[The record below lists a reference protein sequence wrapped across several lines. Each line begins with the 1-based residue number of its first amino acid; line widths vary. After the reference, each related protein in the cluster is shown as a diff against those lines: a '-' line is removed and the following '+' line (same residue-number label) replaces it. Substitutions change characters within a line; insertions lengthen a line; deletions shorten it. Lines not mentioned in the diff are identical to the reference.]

1 MIYIFGVLFFDRHLL
16 QSVLSHLLR
25 LTYLTSSFRF
35 AHVGGPAFDSIPR
48 LNLRADRQE
57 PLSSAD
63 VSVPRLAGFSKKKK
77 NFPGFPVSTCVVD
90 ASLTCFHT

>member
-57 PLSSAD
+57 PL
-63 VSVPRLAGFSKKKK
+63 PMFRCPGL
-77 NFPGFPVSTCVVD
+77 PGFPRRRRTFRVFPFRHVSLMLV
-90 ASLTCFHT
+90 